1 MHGRSIAG
9 RAVLLEPIRERAV
22 GPAVAR
28 ARLVDGPARG
38 EVAVLRVRADA
49 HAGAWPG
56 VGEIVALEGEV
67 APLGAFDAYQ
77 RRRGA
82 DAAVEVDRLRLTG
95 ERRGGLAGL
104 VDAARRRAEQGLA
117 RGLRAEDAAL
127 LRGMVLGQD
136 ERLDESVRDDFE
148 RSGLAHVLAVS
159 GQNVMLLATLVL
171 AAGAVFGIGLR
182 ARLVLALA
190 LVAFYVPLT
199 GAGPSIQRAGVM
211 GAAGLVAALAGRP
224 AHRWYAVGL
233 AALVTLALNPRASGE
248 PGWQLSFAAVIAL
261 LALGPPLRSALA
273 HHMPGPVADVAAITI
288 AATVGTAP
296 LMAFHFQQVSL
307 AALPANL
314 LAAAAIAPVMWLG
327 MLAAT
332 AAQVAPALATP
343 FNAANA
349 PLLGFVQWV
358 ADTMAAAP
366 AAVVPLRLSSPAA
379 LAAAYGVLA
388 AAILGVRAAWR
399 RASAARGWSLEA
411 VSSPD
416 GRWTWAGGGPAVG
429 GGSWPTGGPLSSD
442 REPGPWRAGRT
453 AGRRVV
459 AVAVAVPLLV
469 LALATATGGDSVT
482 PPARGELVVSFLD
495 VGQGDATLLQKDGVA
510 VLVDTGPPGGP
521 ILRRLDEAGV
531 KRLDALVITHAQSD
545 HEGAALT
552 VLREVPVR
560 MIVNGGAG
568 WPTAVQDGLPQAAG
582 AARRVAAHAGQVLTL
597 GGIRM
602 RLLWPP
608 PPEPDFRPEGDPN
621 DRALVAH
628 VQVGDF
634 DLLLP
639 ADAESNVTAALPLPE
654 VEALKVAHHGS
665 ADEGLAAMLERTG
678 PEFAAIEVGRSNT
691 YGHPAPS
698 TLSALRAVPH
708 VHRTDRE
715 GTIRLRVRGGDM
727 RIDD

>member
-1 MHGRSIAG
+1 
-9 RAVLLEPIRERAV
+9 
-22 GPAVAR
+22 
-28 ARLVDGPARG
+28 
-38 EVAVLRVRADA
+38 
-49 HAGAWPG
+49 
-56 VGEIVALEGEV
+56 
-67 APLGAFDAYQ
+67 
-77 RRRGA
+77 
-82 DAAVEVDRLRLTG
+82 
-95 ERRGGLAGL
+95 
-104 VDAARRRAEQGLA
+104 
-117 RGLRAEDAAL
+117 
-127 LRGMVLGQD
+127 
-136 ERLDESVRDDFE
+136 
-148 RSGLAHVLAVS
+148 
-159 GQNVMLLATLVL
+159 
-171 AAGAVFGIGLR
+171 
-182 ARLVLALA
+182 
-190 LVAFYVPLT
+190 
-199 GAGPSIQRAGVM
+199 
-211 GAAGLVAALAGRP
+211 
-224 AHRWYAVGL
+224 
-233 AALVTLALNPRASGE
+233 
-248 PGWQLSFAAVIAL
+248 
-261 LALGPPLRSALA
+261 
-273 HHMPGPVADVAAITI
+273 MPGPVADVAAITI

-332 AAQVAPALATP
+332 AAQLAPAFAAP

-388 AAILGVRAAWR
+388 SAILAIRVAWR
-399 RASAARGWSLEA
+399 RASAARGWALDA

-416 GRWTWAGGGPAVG
+416 GRWTWAASGPLPLDG
-429 GGSWPTGGPLSSD
+429 PSRSWP
-442 REPGPWRAGRT
+442 A
-453 AGRRVV
+453 RRRLV
-459 AVAVAVPLLV
+459 AAAVAVPVLV
-469 LALATATGGDSVT
+469 LVLATATGGDILT

-568 WPTAVQDGLPQAAG
+568 WPTAVQDGLPQATG
-582 AARRVAAHAGQVLTL
+582 VARRVAAHAGQVLTL

-621 DRALVAH
+621 DRALVATCRS
-628 VQVGDF
+628 VTSTCSC
-634 DLLLP
+634 LP
-639 ADAESNVTAALPLPE
+639 TLSRTSPPRSRCPRSRRSRSPTTAAPTT
-654 VEALKVAHHGS
+654 GS
-665 ADEGLAAMLERTG
+665 RPCSTRTD
-678 PEFAAIEVGRSNT
+678 PEFAAIEVGARQHLRSSRALD
-691 YGHPAPS
+691 PRPRSAPS
-698 TLSALRAVPH
+698 RTSD
-708 VHRTDRE
+708 RTDRE
-715 GTIRLRVRGGDM
+715 GTIRAGCISVAGA
-727 RIDD
+727 